1 MPLSVTEQKRALRK
15 EMIAKRDAL
24 SPIFRKQMSERAA
37 KIDLPFDVPDG
48 AIVSGW
54 FAMGTEFNPYPLMK
68 RLAEES
74 RAQLALPAIADGKL
88 IFRTWV
94 PGKQLKRV
102 GFGLSE
108 PGPEA
113 KEVDPDIL
121 FVPLLAFDPKGYR
134 IGYGKA
140 YYDGGLSRL
149 REKKKIVAVGLGFD
163 EQYVETVPTEPHDQ
177 KLDFVITEEGVRFS
191 AGSH

>member
-1 MPLSVTEQKRALRK
+1 MALPVPEQKYALRK
-15 EMIAKRDAL
+15 EMIAKRDKL
-24 SPIFRKQMSERAA
+24 SPIFRKQMSE
-37 KIDLPFDVPDG
+37 KIGKANLPFDVPER
-48 AIVSGW
+48 AVVSGW
-54 FAMGTEFNPYPLMK
+54 FAMNTELNPYPVMK

-74 RAQLALPAIADGKL
+74 NAQLALPAIADGKL
-88 IFRTWV
+88 IFRAWV
-94 PGKQLKRV
+94 PGMPLQRV

-121 FVPLLAFDPKGYR
+121 FVPLLAFDPRGYR

-149 REKKKIVAVGLGFD
+149 RAKKQIVAVGLAFD
-163 EQYVETVPTEPHDQ
+163 DQCVDTVPTEPHDQ
-177 KLDFVITEEGVRFS
+177 RLDYVITEEGVRFS
-191 AGSH
+191 AGS

>member
-1 MPLSVTEQKRALRK
+1 MPVSIAEQKRALRK

-24 SPIFRKQMSERAA
+24 SPIFRKQMSEKAA
-37 KIDLPFDVPDG
+37 KGEMPFDVPDG

-54 FAMGTEFNPYPLMK
+54 FSMGTELNPYPLMK
-68 RLAEES
+68 RLAEENG
-74 RAQLALPAIADGKL
+74 ATLALPAIESGKL
-88 IFRTWV
+88 IFRAWV
-94 PGKQLKRV
+94 PGMELRRV

-121 FVPLLAFDPKGYR
+121 FVPLLAFDLKGYR

-149 REKKKIVAVGLGFD
+149 REKKKVIAVGLGFD
-163 EQYVETVPTEPHDQ
+163 EQCVENVPTEPHDQ
-177 KLDFVITEEGVRFS
+177 KLDYVITEEGVRFS
-191 AGSH
+191 AGT

>member
-1 MPLSVTEQKRALRK
+1 MPVSIAEQKRALRQK
-15 EMIAKRDAL
+15 MIAKRDAL
-24 SPIFRKQMSERAA
+24 SPIFRKQMSEKIA
-37 KIDLPFDVPDG
+37 KSSMPFDVPNG

-54 FAMGTEFNPYPLMK
+54 FAMNTELNPYPLMK

-74 RAQLALPAIADGKL
+74 EATLALPAIDDGKL
-88 IFRTWV
+88 IFRAWV
-94 PGKQLKRV
+94 PGMQLKRV

-121 FVPLLAFDPKGYR
+121 FVPMLAFDLRGYR

-149 REKKKIVAVGLGFD
+149 RAKKKIVAAGLAFD
-163 EQYVETVPTEPHDQ
+163 EQCVETVPTEPHDQ
-177 KLDFVITEEGVRFS
+177 RLDYVITEEGVRFS
-191 AGSH
+191 AGT

>member
-1 MPLSVTEQKRALRK
+1 MT
-15 EMIAKRDAL
+15 AKRDAL
-24 SPIFRKQMSERAA
+24 SPIFRKQMSDKVA
-37 KIDLPFDVPDG
+37 KAQMPFHVPEG

-68 RLAEES
+68 RLAEEAS
-74 RAQLALPAIADGKL
+74 ATLALPAIEDGKL
-88 IFRTWV
+88 IFRAWV
-94 PGKQLKRV
+94 PGMQLMRV

-121 FVPLLAFDPKGYR
+121 FVPLLAFDLRGYR

-149 REKKKIVAVGLGFD
+149 RAKKTIAAVGLGFD

-177 KLDFVITEEGVRFS
+177 KLDYVITEEGVRFS
-191 AGSH
+191 AGSS